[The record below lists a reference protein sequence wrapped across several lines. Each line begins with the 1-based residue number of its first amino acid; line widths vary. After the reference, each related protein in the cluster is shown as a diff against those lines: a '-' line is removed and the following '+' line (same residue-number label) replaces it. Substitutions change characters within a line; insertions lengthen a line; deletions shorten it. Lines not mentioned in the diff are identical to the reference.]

1 MSLDSDSD
9 TSYSSAEQPE
19 ECRVCK
25 STTGSSNLLSRF
37 YHAGAYGS
45 DFVGNDETDYVHYDC
60 ADANRGCKSEW
71 AVLSVAQAKKNY
83 GMFYITIDELNGSFY
98 LFSRMLACIYWLDSR
113 DSTQNFITCD
123 IMI

>member
-1 MSLDSDSD
+1 MSLDSDSE

-45 DFVGNDETDYVHYDC
+45 GFVGNDETDYVHYDC

-83 GMFYITIDELNGSFY
+83 GMFYITIDELNGSF
-98 LFSRMLACIYWLDSR
+98 LFILAYACLYILTRFERLDSKCY
-113 DSTQNFITCD
+113 N
-123 IMI
+123 M